1 MKKLTFLTAIL
12 LATTTFAQ
20 VPNYVPT
27 NGLVGWWPFNGNAND
42 ESGNG
47 NNGTVNGATLT
58 SDRNGIA
65 NMAYSFDG
73 VNDKISSIN
82 PNLNNVYS
90 ISFWYYLNTND
101 FQYPIGFGINNLNT
115 SDAYKGY
122 GIGYS
127 STAPPCLGLNSS
139 KIFVYDAVST
149 CNTWLE
155 STSISNIQIW
165 QNIVITKINNLTKI
179 YKNGVFDISS
189 SNLSLQGINNLCF
202 GARSDNF
209 AFFNGKL
216 DDIGIWNRA
225 LTQQEITN
233 LYNGVYN
240 LPVEL
245 TKFSATCSENTT
257 NINWQTA
264 SENNSAYFEVF
275 KSRDG
280 EVWTSKTTTPAAGN
294 STSTIDYSFTDN
306 NEASLVYYKLKQVDK
321 DGKSKEYGPI
331 SANCNE
337 NTSLSISPNPTNS
350 EFNLVGMENF
360 GTITSIEIKDAAG
373 KVVKVLDPTTTN
385 FSCVGLKAG
394 IYFLAVTSNK
404 TERVIKII
412 KE

>member
-257 NINWQTA
+257 TINWQTA
-264 SENNSAYFEVF
+264 SENNSAYFEVLQ
-275 KSRDG
+275 SRDG

-373 KVVKVLDPTTTN
+373 KVVKVLNPTATN

-394 IYFLAVTSNK
+394 VYFLAVTSNK

>member
-12 LATTTFAQ
+12 LATTTYAQ

-58 SDRNGIA
+58 SDRNGVT
-65 NMAYSFDG
+65 NTAYSFDG
-73 VNDKISSIN
+73 NGDFINCGNLPSVNITGNVSISVWLKISDFNNDHGIVSKSGLYDLITNSNNSNPPLDKIRWNAGNSFLFSGPSIQ
-82 PNLNNVYS
+82 LNQWIHIISVYNHLS
-90 ISFWYYLNTND
+90 GHEIYMN
-101 FQYPIGFGINNLNT
+101 GIL
-115 SDAYKGY
+115 
-122 GIGYS
+122 
-127 STAPPCLGLNSS
+127 
-139 KIFVYDAVST
+139 VS
-149 CNTWLE
+149 
-155 STSISNIQIW
+155 
-165 QNIVITKINNLTKI
+165 
-179 YKNGVFDISS
+179 
-189 SNLSLQGINNLCF
+189 
-202 GARSDNF
+202 SDNITGSVQPNTTYDLYLGSHQP
-209 AFFNGKL
+209 FNVNYWSWSGKL
-216 DDIGIWNRA
+216 DDVGIWNRA

-245 TKFSATCSENTT
+245 TQFSATCSDNTT

-264 SENNSAYFEVF
+264 SENNSAYFEVL

-306 NEASLVYYKLKQVDK
+306 NEASLVYYKLIQVDK
-321 DGKSKEYGPI
+321 NGQYKEYGPI

-337 NTSLSISPNPTNS
+337 NNSLSISPNPTNG
-350 EFNLVGMENF
+350 EFNLVGMEHF
-360 GTITSIEIKDAAG
+360 GTITSLEVKDASG
-373 KVVKVLDPTTTN
+373 KVVKVLDPTTSK
-385 FSCVGLKAG
+385 FSCTGLKAG
-394 IYFLAVTSNK
+394 VYFLNMTSGSIQ
-404 TERVIKII
+404 EVVKII